1 MTKCKMKG
9 GKLKNYENSASV
21 MHLYVHETDEVSPLV
36 TFVIE
41 RTNYILL
48 QLVVYQIQTTEYLL
62 LP

>member
-1 MTKCKMKG
+1 
-9 GKLKNYENSASV
+9 
-21 MHLYVHETDEVSPLV
+21 MHLCVCEADEVSPLV

-48 QLVVYQIQTTEYLL
+48 RLVVYQIQTTAYLL